1 MNQGTHEKMF
11 TDTFALY
18 SDAIFR
24 FCMVKVSNVELS
36 EDMTQEVFMRY
47 WRYLMMDKTINNPRA
62 LLYTIASNLAK
73 DWYKKK
79 KSVSLD
85 EELALGREPVEKSV
99 GPDILAA
106 HSEVLAALQHLEDKD
121 QEVMVLRY
129 VEGFEPKDIAQILDE
144 TANSISV
151 RINRATKKLQ
161 TILHIWTRII
171 KQLHILQNFQTLH
184 YLNQRAFV

>member
-1 MNQGTHEKMF
+1 MVLRGQSIDVRVVRISRCMNQDTHEKTF
-11 TDTFALY
+11 TDTFAQY

-47 WRYLMMDKTINNPRA
+47 WRYLMTDKTINNPRA

-144 TANSISV
+144 TANIISV

-161 TILHIWTRII
+161 TILHI
-171 KQLHILQNFQTLH
+171 
-184 YLNQRAFV
+184 